1 MLEWID
7 QLISMAMGAITQ
19 GSPLAIITL
28 FIVVALTECGIPFP
42 FILDSVLFFTSYQA
56 ATNPWHV
63 VFVMLIVFLG
73 RQFGAALIYW
83 LTRIAGNAVIYW
95 FGKRYKYLKHNWAQ
109 LTLKLS
115 SHAPMAIAVV
125 RITGFMTLASLV
137 SGTMKIRY
145 PSFFLGV
152 TLSAL
157 IFDGALILLGVI
169 TKYGFK
175 VIGFTPSVWHIAVG
189 LISIMTIVMIVMKL
203 LPGNRNNRSINTQ
216 AEDVQDAEDEDSED
230 KG

>member
-1 MLEWID
+1 MLEWIN
-7 QLISMAMGAITQ
+7 QLISMAMGAISQ
-19 GSPLAIITL
+19 GSPVAVITL
-28 FIVVALTECGIPFP
+28 FLVVALTECGIPFP

-56 ATNPWHV
+56 AASPWHV

-73 RQFGAALIYW
+73 RQCGAALIYW

-95 FGKRYKYLKHNWAQ
+95 FGKRYKYLKHNWAK

-125 RITGFMTLASLV
+125 RVSGFMTLASLV

-145 PSFFLGV
+145 PSFVLGV
-152 TLSAL
+152 ALSAL
-157 IFDGALILLGVI
+157 IFDGALILLGLI
-169 TKYGFK
+169 TKYGFQ

-189 LISIMTIVMIVMKL
+189 LITIMTIVMIVMKY
-203 LPGNRNNRSINTQ
+203 LPGNRNDKSIG
-216 AEDVQDAEDEDSED
+216 APAGDVQDSVDGDSED
-230 KG
+230 KD